1 MIYFELIFK
10 LILCHL
16 LGDYVLQVDYL
27 AKTKGDNFYHLL
39 AHCFLYAV
47 PFYICFGFVWQ
58 LIPLI
63 SLHIIIDLL
72 KAKKIH
78 IFIYP
83 KGNQKQIYVMPYWLD
98 QLLHYLTCLL
108 YLIY

>member
-10 LILCHL
+10 LMLCHL
-16 LGDYVLQVDYL
+16 LGDYVLQIDYL
-27 AKTKGDNFYHLL
+27 AKTKGNNFYHLL

-58 LIPLI
+58 LILLI
-63 SLHIIIDLL
+63 SLHIIIDFL
-72 KAKKIH
+72 KAKNIYV
-78 IFIYP
+78 FI
-83 KGNQKQIYVMPYWLD
+83 KQKQIYVMPYWLD

-108 YLIY
+108 YLI